1 MTLQNLSIRTR
12 LTMGFGLVIAV
23 LALLATIAFYELLS
37 SNRYTETIVRDRLV
51 KVQLAHSIENEINR
65 QSRALR
71 TALIAREGQIMESEL
86 DKVLKS
92 KPVVEAA
99 LERLSTTVRTESGK
113 QVLERV
119 HAARQAFI
127 AEESALMNLIRDGR
141 TEKARELLLG
151 RLIELQNRYIS
162 SVEELAHYQNEAI
175 EKAANQA
182 GEAAETGE
190 HAILVLSAMGLLLSV
205 VLALVISRSLIG
217 PIRSLQTVIKE
228 IEQSG
233 DFSRRMQVQGT
244 DEVAQ
249 TCQSFNAMLTSQQLA
264 LQQISNAVASVAR
277 GDFEQSVT
285 ADLRGDLHTVKQAI
299 NQSVASIKATMA
311 NINMAMHSL
320 SNGQFDVRFDTS
332 QTHGDF
338 KLTLNTAQ
346 QALNQLRA
354 MMEDVGQV
362 MAQVAQGQL
371 RARVQ
376 VDAVGDLS
384 ALKRNINESLEVLA
398 STLDQMRLA
407 TQLIA
412 TQSSQTQTAVSQ
424 IAFGAQSQS
433 HAVQQVS
440 AALRSTAQAISDI
453 AHNTEQASQQSRES
467 VSHVRSGKDKIAE
480 MIDVVSRIAQNS
492 QKISKI
498 SEVIEHIAYRTN
510 LLSLNAAIEAARA
523 GEQGKG
529 FAVVADEVGKLAIS
543 SADST
548 KEITLLVQQAATEAK
563 RAVETV
569 ALVQKD
575 MDAIESGA
583 THTDSM
589 LRRVAVAVEEQSS
602 AVQEID
608 SNVASLGQVAQ
619 GNASTSE
626 ELTETAQHLSSI
638 ARSNE
643 QALARFTF

>member
-12 LTMGFGLVIAV
+12 LTLGFGLVIAV
-23 LALLATIAFYELLS
+23 LALMAVIAYTELVA
-37 SNRYTETIVRDRLV
+37 SNRYTEMIVRDRLV
-51 KVQLAHSIENEINR
+51 KVQLAQSLENEINS

-71 TALIAREGQIMESEL
+71 TAMIAREGQIMEAEL
-86 DKVLKS
+86 AKVMAS
-92 KPVVEAA
+92 KPVIENSLQKLSAIADTQSGQQA
-99 LERLSTTVRTESGK
+99 LERV
-113 QVLERV
+113 Q
-119 HAARQAFI
+119 AAHKAFMT
-127 AEESALMNLIRDGR
+127 EESALIDLIREAR
-141 TEKARELLLG
+141 AEKARELLLG
-151 RLIELQNRYIS
+151 RMIEVQNRYIE
-162 SVEELAHYQNEAI
+162 SVEELSHYQKIAI
-175 EKAANQA
+175 ESAGASAA
-182 GEAAETGE
+182 EAAEIGE
-190 HAILVLSAMGLLLSV
+190 YSILLLSAVGLVLSA
-205 VLALVISRSLIG
+205 VLAWIISRSLIG
-217 PIRSLQTVIKE
+217 PVRGLQKVITE
-228 IEQSG
+228 VEQTG
-233 DFSRRMQVQGT
+233 DFSRRMQVMGN

-249 TCQSFNAMLTSQQLA
+249 TCQSFNAMLTSQQVA
-264 LQQISNAVASVAR
+264 LQQISHAVASMAR

-285 ADLRGDLHTVKQAI
+285 ADLRGDLHTVKLAI
-299 NQSVASIKATMA
+299 NQSVASIKTTMA
-311 NINMAMHSL
+311 NIHMAMHSL

-332 QTHGDF
+332 QTQGDF
-338 KLTLNTAQ
+338 KQLLLTAQ
-346 QALNQLRA
+346 QALDQLRV
-354 MMEDVGQV
+354 MIEDVGQV

-371 RARVQ
+371 LARVE
-376 VDAVGDLS
+376 VEAVGDLS
-384 ALKRNINESLEVLA
+384 VLKRNINESLKVLG
-398 STLDQMRLA
+398 STLAQMNQA
-407 TQLIA
+407 TRLIA

-424 IAFGAQSQS
+424 IAFGAQNQS

-440 AALRSTAQAISDI
+440 AALRTAAQAISDV
-453 AHNTEQASQQSRES
+453 AHNTEQASQQSRAS
-467 VSHVRSGKDKIAE
+467 VSHVRSGKDKISE

-548 KEITLLVQQAATEAK
+548 KEITQLVQQAATEAQ

-569 ALVQKD
+569 ALVQQD

-589 LRRVAVAVEEQSS
+589 LRRVAVAVEEQSA

-608 SNVASLGQVAQ
+608 HNVASLGQVAQ
-619 GNASTSE
+619 SNASTSE

-643 QALARFTF
+643 QALAHFTF